1 MLFVEVFNDELK
13 RVVPVETNGLLDK
26 IRIQDWDTERKKHA
40 SRLVLQLKVA
50 TVSKSEFLH
59 VNFTPLHFSLTKS
72 ECENIS
78 EQRDVK
84 EISQYVEDIIKDLN
98 MLTKKILFEFGGLDL
113 TDDDIW
119 KWDIDWYI

>member
-1 MLFVEVFNDELK
+1 MLLVEALNDALK
-13 RVVPVETNGLLDK
+13 SVPNETNGLLDK
-26 IRIQDWDTERKKHA
+26 IRTQEWNEARKKQA
-40 SRLVLQLKVA
+40 IRLVLQLKVA
-50 TVSKSEFLH
+50 TVSKSEFLR
-59 VNFTPLHFSLTKS
+59 VNFTTLHFALTKS

-78 EQRDVK
+78 EQRDVR

-98 MLTKKILFEFGGLDL
+98 MLTKKILFEFGEFDL